1 MPVFKI
7 HPYNAADMAGRPPTK
22 EAPLFGQRLALL
34 RKEKGY
40 SQEKLAEMLGTTRP
54 NIAYYE
60 RSAKNPTLDFI
71 QRCADVLG
79 VTVAD
84 LIGDG
89 EAAASASRKRGP
101 KSALERSYEQVS
113 GLPRSRQQE
122 ILKVVDALVAQ
133 SS

>member
-1 MPVFKI
+1 MSVFKI
-7 HPYNAADMAGRPPTK
+7 IPYNAADMAGRPPTK

-40 SQEKLAEMLGTTRP
+40 SQEKLAEVLGTTRP

-71 QRCADVLG
+71 QRCADALG
-79 VTVAD
+79 ITAAD
-84 LIGDG
+84 LIGD
-89 EAAASASRKRGP
+89 ETATPAATKRGP
-101 KSALERSYEQVS
+101 KSALERSFEKVS
-113 GLPRSRQQE
+113 NLPRSKQQE